1 FHLIF
6 HHLTIGLSL
15 GILFTFLLN
24 FFRTKTDYSP
34 PRLSQELIRE
44 STAMV
49 VSSLVRRGMEL
60 ASAKDREVPSIHLS
74 GWFAG
79 LFVFSVL
86 AFFFVVFSI
95 EYTYGMVVATL
106 AAIEDT
112 NPDLYIR
119 VESDFNPNKD
129 VDPVEP
135 EARTL
140 RPQPVTSTLRTSIKH
155 LRARAG
161 FWSRF
166 RGFGLFMTYSLA
178 EGFLFSILPVSMT
191 NFGGQLAAR
200 MIIGMALANLEL
212 TWVHIVISEP
222 SSKRFYQRIPGFKS
236 WLKIAPVVAF
246 EQGAVCAAFYIPLF
260 IAGAAG
266 ALGDLVVDPN
276 ANLPPAELVS
286 RAATAIAIPSLLA
299 ALVSIPVRA
308 VTIRVAA
315 SMLPKEDDAIVPFD
329 RSFGGKVVPATLGG
343 SGKLSIKD
351 AWATFDGPARIRYLK
366 VIGKAFA
373 MEFAAVILFSVV
385 LGCQV
390 HAGALTYGIRR
401 SEANA

>member
-1 FHLIF
+1 
-6 HHLTIGLSL
+6 
-15 GILFTFLLN
+15 
-24 FFRTKTDYSP
+24 
-34 PRLSQELIRE
+34 
-44 STAMV
+44 MV

-74 GWFAG
+74 GWLAG

-119 VESDFNPNKD
+119 VESNFNPNKD

-191 NFGGQLAAR
+191 NFAGQLAAR

-260 IAGAAG
+260 ITGAAG

-286 RAATAIAIPSLLA
+286 RAATAVAIPSLLA
-299 ALVSIPVRA
+299 ALVSIPARA

>member
-1 FHLIF
+1 
-6 HHLTIGLSL
+6 
-15 GILFTFLLN
+15 
-24 FFRTKTDYSP
+24 
-34 PRLSQELIRE
+34 
-44 STAMV
+44 MV

-60 ASAKDREVPSIHLS
+60 ASDMPMNSKNPEVPSIHLS
-74 GWFAG
+74 GWLAG

-95 EYTYGMVVATL
+95 EYTYGMVVAAL
-106 AAIEDT
+106 AAVEET
-112 NPDLYIR
+112 NPDIYIR
-119 VESDFNPNKD
+119 VKTDSNPDKN
-129 VDPVEP
+129 VDAAEP
-135 EARTL
+135 EADIL
-140 RPQPVTSTLRTSIKH
+140 RPQPITNNLRTTIKH
-155 LRARAG
+155 LRSRAG

-166 RGFGLFMTYSLA
+166 RGFGLFFTYSLA
-178 EGFLFSILPVSMT
+178 EGFLFSILPLSMT
-191 NFGGQLAAR
+191 NFAGQLVAR

-222 SSKRFYQRIPGFKS
+222 SPKRFYQRIPGFKS
-236 WLKIAPVVAF
+236 WLRIAPVVAF
-246 EQGAVCAAFYIPLF
+246 EQGAVCAAFYIPLL
-260 IAGAAG
+260 ITGAAG
-266 ALGDLVVDPN
+266 ALSGLVVDPN

-299 ALVSIPVRA
+299 GLVAIPARA

-315 SMLPKEDDAIVPFD
+315 SMLPKEDEAIIPFD

-373 MEFAAVILFSVV
+373 MEFAAMILFSFV

-390 HAGALTYGIRR
+390 HAGALTYGVRR
-401 SEANA
+401 SEVSA